1 MKKQHAKLIF
11 DDDDGVGIVKFSP
24 DFATEHWVTQ
34 ADALTDWIHALQS
47 EYERVLDIAYEV
59 DLLERGDQ

>member
-1 MKKQHAKLIF
+1 MKTKFAQLVF

-24 DFATEHWVTQ
+24 TFATEHWVTQ

-59 DLLERGDQ
+59 ELLERGDQ